1 MKKYNIY
8 CDESSINNK
17 DLLFMWIWA
26 IQVEREYKNIVLKK
40 LKDLKEQYNYN
51 LEIKWRKVSPKTKD
65 FYIALVD
72 FFFENNLNFYSII
85 IDKEKL
91 NLKDY
96 HNDDEELAFYKYY
109 YFLLK
114 NKFQDWNEYYL
125 YLDQRIKKD
134 KDRIKKISEF
144 FDYESQSRQ
153 ESFNIRHIWEYDSN
167 THLLIQLSDF
177 FIWAV
182 CYNNNDL
189 NSSETKKEVVKLIS
203 SKLNQNDLKFSSRLY
218 DEKFN
223 IFRIKMK

>member
-26 IQVEREYKNIVLKK
+26 IQVEREYKNIVLKN
-40 LKDLKEQYNYN
+40 LKELKKQYNYN

-65 FYIALVD
+65 FYLALVN
-72 FFFENNLNFYSII
+72 FFFDNNLNFYSII

-91 NLKDY
+91 NLKEY
-96 HNDDEELAFYKYY
+96 HNNDEELAFYKYY

-114 NKFQDWNEYYL
+114 NRFQNWNNYYL

-134 KDRIKKISEF
+134 KDRIKKMSEF
-144 FDYESQSRQ
+144 FEYESQLRP
-153 ESFNIRHIWEYDSN
+153 ENFNIKHIGEYDSN
-167 THLLIQLSDF
+167 THLLIQLADF
-177 FIWAV
+177 FIWAI
-182 CYNNNDL
+182 CYDNNDINL
-189 NSSETKKEVVKLIS
+189 SESKIEIINLIA
-203 SKLNQNDLKFSSRLY
+203 SKLNKDNLTFSSKLY

-223 IFRIKMK
+223 IFKIKMK

>member
-17 DLLFMWIWA
+17 NLLFMWIWA

-40 LKDLKEQYNYN
+40 LKELKKQYNYN

-65 FYIALVD
+65 FYIALVN
-72 FFFENNLNFYSII
+72 FFFDNNLNFYSIL

-114 NKFQDWNEYYL
+114 NRFQDWNDYYL
-125 YLDQRIKKD
+125 YLDQRNKKD

-144 FDYESQSRQ
+144 FDYESQTRIQ
-153 ESFNIRHIWEYDSN
+153 SFNIRHIWEYDSN
-167 THLLIQLSDF
+167 IHLLIQIADF

-189 NSSETKKEVVKLIS
+189 NNSISKKEVIDLIS
-203 SKLNQNDLKFSSRLY
+203 SKLWKQDLKFASQLH

-223 IFRIKMK
+223 IFKIKMK

>member
-17 DLLFMWIWA
+17 KLLFMWIWA
-26 IQVEREYKNIVLKK
+26 IEVEREYKNIVLKK
-40 LKDLKEQYNYN
+40 LKELKKQYNYN

-65 FYIALVD
+65 FYVSLVN
-72 FFFENNLNFYSII
+72 FFFENKLNFYSIVI
-85 IDKEKL
+85 NKEKL
-91 NLKDY
+91 NIKDY

-114 NKFQDWNEYYL
+114 KRLTDSNNYYL

-134 KDRIKKISEF
+134 KDRIKKVSEF
-144 FDYESQSRQ
+144 LDYESQTR
-153 ESFNIRHIWEYDSN
+153 EEKFKIKHIGEYDSN
-167 THLLIQLSDF
+167 THLLIQLADF
-177 FIWAV
+177 FIWAT
-182 CYNNNDL
+182 CYDSNTQNKSD
-189 NSSETKKEVVKLIS
+189 TKKEIIKIIS
-203 SKLNQNDLKFSSRLY
+203 SKLHKDNLKFASLLH